1 MLLRNN
7 KEGKHTSLFMSAIA
21 AGFDLGCARR
31 AALLAALSLCW
42 RWWLSA
48 EGLSSSCAGEDLLT
62 DPQGISQP
70 LTACHA
76 AVLSQPGVNRCLVRL
91 SGERMKGR
99 AGKKKKKA
107 LKSSFR
113 CPYLPPSH

>member
-1 MLLRNN
+1 
-7 KEGKHTSLFMSAIA
+7 MSAIA

-76 AVLSQPGVNRCLVRL
+76 AVLSQPGVNRCSVHL

-99 AGKKKKKA
+99 AGKTNKM
-107 LKSSFR
+107 LF
-113 CPYLPPSH
+113 

>member
-7 KEGKHTSLFMSAIA
+7 KEGKHTSLFMSVIA

-76 AVLSQPGVNRCLVRL
+76 AVLSQPGVNRCSVHL

-99 AGKKKKKA
+99 AGKTNKM
-107 LKSSFR
+107 LF
-113 CPYLPPSH
+113 